1 MGNIEIKTR
10 EEKKQ
15 REKAYYEEA
24 PQIGGRRPSR
34 IRQQINR
41 GMTVFVIVAACILF
55 YFALLRL
62 GHISDVIFKII
73 DVKKNN
79 KDESMLDI
87 LAIFDN
93 IINKYS
99 RKLNG
104 EDTKQDLYVF
114 LIKLINNIDELSIV
128 NYEDKQVLSYFS
140 KSLKNE
146 YIRLSKKNDRRKN
159 NEDYN
164 CEDRVWGYNFIESN
178 IEVVDSIKNLNNYE
192 KKIIKMVVLNGYSV
206 SEVAKKT
213 GKSRQAISQ
222 VKNRAISKLKKVYLT

>member
-1 MGNIEIKTR
+1 MNKE
-10 EEKKQ
+10 
-15 REKAYYEEA
+15 
-24 PQIGGRRPSR
+24 
-34 IRQQINR
+34 
-41 GMTVFVIVAACILF
+41 F
-55 YFALLRL
+55 
-62 GHISDVIFKII
+62 IFKII

-114 LIKLINNIDELSIV
+114 LIKLIKNIDELSIV

>member
-1 MGNIEIKTR
+1 MYKFV
-10 EEKKQ
+10 EKFYI
-15 REKAYYEEA
+15 YYYII
-24 PQIGGRRPSR
+24 PFFLKVGGELM
-34 IRQQINR
+34 NKE
-41 GMTVFVIVAACILF
+41 F
-55 YFALLRL
+55 
-62 GHISDVIFKII
+62 IFKII

-222 VKNRAISKLKKVYLT
+222 VKNRAISLSLIHI

>member
-1 MGNIEIKTR
+1 MLRNIQHTI
-10 EEKKQ
+10 
-15 REKAYYEEA
+15 
-24 PQIGGRRPSR
+24 IG
-34 IRQQINR
+34 
-41 GMTVFVIVAACILF
+41 VI
-55 YFALLRL
+55 
-62 GHISDVIFKII
+62 
-73 DVKKNN
+73 KNN

>member
-1 MGNIEIKTR
+1 M
-10 EEKKQ
+10 EK
-15 REKAYYEEA
+15 
-24 PQIGGRRPSR
+24 
-34 IRQQINR
+34 
-41 GMTVFVIVAACILF
+41 IL
-55 YFALLRL
+55 
-62 GHISDVIFKII
+62 SKI
-73 DVKKNN
+73 
-79 KDESMLDI
+79 
-87 LAIFDN
+87 
-93 IINKYS
+93 
-99 RKLNG
+99 
-104 EDTKQDLYVF
+104 
-114 LIKLINNIDELSIV
+114 
-128 NYEDKQVLSYFS
+128 YEDKQVLSYFS

>member
-1 MGNIEIKTR
+1 MNKE
-10 EEKKQ
+10 
-15 REKAYYEEA
+15 
-24 PQIGGRRPSR
+24 
-34 IRQQINR
+34 
-41 GMTVFVIVAACILF
+41 L
-55 YFALLRL
+55 
-62 GHISDVIFKII
+62 IFKII
-73 DVKKNN
+73 DVKKYN
-79 KDESMLDI
+79 KDESILDI

-114 LIKLINNIDELSIV
+114 LIKLIKNIDELSIV

-140 KSLKNE
+140 KALKNE

>member
-1 MGNIEIKTR
+1 MNKE
-10 EEKKQ
+10 
-15 REKAYYEEA
+15 
-24 PQIGGRRPSR
+24 
-34 IRQQINR
+34 
-41 GMTVFVIVAACILF
+41 L
-55 YFALLRL
+55 
-62 GHISDVIFKII
+62 IFKII
-73 DVKKNN
+73 DVKKYN
-79 KDESMLDI
+79 KDESILDI

>member
-1 MGNIEIKTR
+1 MG
-10 EEKKQ
+10 
-15 REKAYYEEA
+15 
-24 PQIGGRRPSR
+24 
-34 IRQQINR
+34 
-41 GMTVFVIVAACILF
+41 
-55 YFALLRL
+55 
-62 GHISDVIFKII
+62 IFDIFNK
-73 DVKKNN
+73 KKNN
-79 KDESMLDI
+79 VEKVEHKVPEYYGVTSDLLGEVEDLASKYLVDESMLDI

>member
-1 MGNIEIKTR
+1 MNKE
-10 EEKKQ
+10 
-15 REKAYYEEA
+15 
-24 PQIGGRRPSR
+24 
-34 IRQQINR
+34 
-41 GMTVFVIVAACILF
+41 F
-55 YFALLRL
+55 
-62 GHISDVIFKII
+62 IFKII

-206 SEVAKKT
+206 
-213 GKSRQAISQ
+213 
-222 VKNRAISKLKKVYLT
+222 

>member
-1 MGNIEIKTR
+1 MYKFV
-10 EEKKQ
+10 EKFYI
-15 REKAYYEEA
+15 YYYII
-24 PQIGGRRPSR
+24 PFFLKVGGELM
-34 IRQQINR
+34 NKE
-41 GMTVFVIVAACILF
+41 F
-55 YFALLRL
+55 
-62 GHISDVIFKII
+62 IFKII

-114 LIKLINNIDELSIV
+114 LIKLINNIDELTII

>member
-1 MGNIEIKTR
+1 MYKFV
-10 EEKKQ
+10 EKFYI
-15 REKAYYEEA
+15 YYYII
-24 PQIGGRRPSR
+24 PFFLKVGGELM
-34 IRQQINR
+34 NKE
-41 GMTVFVIVAACILF
+41 F
-55 YFALLRL
+55 
-62 GHISDVIFKII
+62 IFKII

>member
-1 MGNIEIKTR
+1 MYKFV
-10 EEKKQ
+10 EKFYI
-15 REKAYYEEA
+15 YYYII
-24 PQIGGRRPSR
+24 PFFLKVGGELM
-34 IRQQINR
+34 NKE
-41 GMTVFVIVAACILF
+41 F
-55 YFALLRL
+55 
-62 GHISDVIFKII
+62 IFKII

-146 YIRLSKKNDRRKN
+146 YIRLSKKNDREKSN
-159 NEDYN
+159 QDYN
-164 CEDRVWGYNFIESN
+164 YEEIVWGHNLIESN
-178 IEVVDSIKNLNNYE
+178 IEVLDAIKNLNSYE
-192 KKIIKMVVLNGYSV
+192 KSIIKRVVLNGDSV

-213 GKSRQAISQ
+213 GKSRQAINQ

>member
-1 MGNIEIKTR
+1 MNKE
-10 EEKKQ
+10 
-15 REKAYYEEA
+15 
-24 PQIGGRRPSR
+24 
-34 IRQQINR
+34 
-41 GMTVFVIVAACILF
+41 F
-55 YFALLRL
+55 
-62 GHISDVIFKII
+62 IFKII

-178 IEVVDSIKNLNNYE
+178 IEVVDSIKNQNNYE

>member
-1 MGNIEIKTR
+1 MNKE
-10 EEKKQ
+10 
-15 REKAYYEEA
+15 
-24 PQIGGRRPSR
+24 
-34 IRQQINR
+34 
-41 GMTVFVIVAACILF
+41 F
-55 YFALLRL
+55 
-62 GHISDVIFKII
+62 IFKII

-213 GKSRQAISQ
+213 GKSRQAITQ

>member
-1 MGNIEIKTR
+1 MNKE
-10 EEKKQ
+10 
-15 REKAYYEEA
+15 
-24 PQIGGRRPSR
+24 
-34 IRQQINR
+34 
-41 GMTVFVIVAACILF
+41 F
-55 YFALLRL
+55 
-62 GHISDVIFKII
+62 IFKII

-192 KKIIKMVVLNGYSV
+192 KKNNKDGC
-206 SEVAKKT
+206 A
-213 GKSRQAISQ
+213 
-222 VKNRAISKLKKVYLT
+222 

>member
-1 MGNIEIKTR
+1 MNKE
-10 EEKKQ
+10 
-15 REKAYYEEA
+15 
-24 PQIGGRRPSR
+24 
-34 IRQQINR
+34 
-41 GMTVFVIVAACILF
+41 L
-55 YFALLRL
+55 
-62 GHISDVIFKII
+62 IFKII

>member
-1 MGNIEIKTR
+1 
-10 EEKKQ
+10 
-15 REKAYYEEA
+15 
-24 PQIGGRRPSR
+24 
-34 IRQQINR
+34 
-41 GMTVFVIVAACILF
+41 
-55 YFALLRL
+55 
-62 GHISDVIFKII
+62 
-73 DVKKNN
+73 
-79 KDESMLDI
+79 MLDI

-164 CEDRVWGYNFIESN
+164 CEDRVWGYNFIQSN

>member
-1 MGNIEIKTR
+1 MNKE
-10 EEKKQ
+10 
-15 REKAYYEEA
+15 
-24 PQIGGRRPSR
+24 
-34 IRQQINR
+34 
-41 GMTVFVIVAACILF
+41 F
-55 YFALLRL
+55 
-62 GHISDVIFKII
+62 IFKII

-192 KKIIKMVVLNGYSV
+192 KK
-206 SEVAKKT
+206 
-213 GKSRQAISQ
+213 
-222 VKNRAISKLKKVYLT
+222 

>member
-1 MGNIEIKTR
+1 MNKE
-10 EEKKQ
+10 
-15 REKAYYEEA
+15 
-24 PQIGGRRPSR
+24 
-34 IRQQINR
+34 
-41 GMTVFVIVAACILF
+41 F
-55 YFALLRL
+55 
-62 GHISDVIFKII
+62 IFKII

-140 KSLKNE
+140 KALKNE

>member
-1 MGNIEIKTR
+1 MNKE
-10 EEKKQ
+10 
-15 REKAYYEEA
+15 
-24 PQIGGRRPSR
+24 
-34 IRQQINR
+34 
-41 GMTVFVIVAACILF
+41 F
-55 YFALLRL
+55 
-62 GHISDVIFKII
+62 IFKII

-222 VKNRAISKLKKVYLT
+222 VKNRAISKLKKV

>member
-1 MGNIEIKTR
+1 MNKE
-10 EEKKQ
+10 
-15 REKAYYEEA
+15 
-24 PQIGGRRPSR
+24 
-34 IRQQINR
+34 
-41 GMTVFVIVAACILF
+41 F
-55 YFALLRL
+55 
-62 GHISDVIFKII
+62 IFKII

-192 KKIIKMVVLNGYSV
+192 KKIIKMVVLNVYSV

>member
-1 MGNIEIKTR
+1 MNKE
-10 EEKKQ
+10 
-15 REKAYYEEA
+15 
-24 PQIGGRRPSR
+24 
-34 IRQQINR
+34 
-41 GMTVFVIVAACILF
+41 F
-55 YFALLRL
+55 
-62 GHISDVIFKII
+62 IFKII

-178 IEVVDSIKNLNNYE
+178 IEVIDSIKNLNNYE
-192 KKIIKMVVLNGYSV
+192 KKIINMVVLNGYSV

>member
-1 MGNIEIKTR
+1 
-10 EEKKQ
+10 
-15 REKAYYEEA
+15 
-24 PQIGGRRPSR
+24 
-34 IRQQINR
+34 
-41 GMTVFVIVAACILF
+41 
-55 YFALLRL
+55 
-62 GHISDVIFKII
+62 
-73 DVKKNN
+73 
-79 KDESMLDI
+79 MLDI

-114 LIKLINNIDELSIV
+114 LIKLIKNIDELSIV
-128 NYEDKQVLSYFS
+128 NYEDKQVLFYFS
-140 KSLKNE
+140 KALKNE

>member
-1 MGNIEIKTR
+1 MNKE
-10 EEKKQ
+10 
-15 REKAYYEEA
+15 
-24 PQIGGRRPSR
+24 
-34 IRQQINR
+34 
-41 GMTVFVIVAACILF
+41 L
-55 YFALLRL
+55 
-62 GHISDVIFKII
+62 IFKII
-73 DVKKNN
+73 DVKKYN
-79 KDESMLDI
+79 KDEGILDI

-114 LIKLINNIDELSIV
+114 LIKLIKNIDELSIV

-140 KSLKNE
+140 KALKNE

-164 CEDRVWGYNFIESN
+164 YEEIVWKYDFIESN
-178 IEVVDSIKNLNNYE
+178 IEVLDFINNLNNYE
-192 KKIIKMVVLNGYSV
+192 KNIIKMVVLNGYSV

-222 VKNRAISKLKKVYLT
+222 VKNRAISQLKKVYVT

>member
-1 MGNIEIKTR
+1 MNKE
-10 EEKKQ
+10 
-15 REKAYYEEA
+15 
-24 PQIGGRRPSR
+24 
-34 IRQQINR
+34 
-41 GMTVFVIVAACILF
+41 F
-55 YFALLRL
+55 
-62 GHISDVIFKII
+62 IFKII

-114 LIKLINNIDELSIV
+114 LIKLIKNIDELSIV
-128 NYEDKQVLSYFS
+128 NYEDKQVLFYFS
-140 KSLKNE
+140 KALKNE